1 VFMSQVLSVLTRYPI
16 WTCLGSQVQ
25 VLDLAHANRKL
36 WTCSVNP
43 LETYSLHTLPVP
55 QSLTMLPL
63 AFLLSTALT
72 AALLAF
78 FAFWQRRLQKAKI
91 ASSTDSSFAPYTSAT
106 YPILGSLQ
114 YFSGHWEFLRTA
126 TKDGAASFHLARQ
139 QCIAVPVEKRQEFFS
154 DSRPSSR
161 SRTRSCWAPRRA

>member
-1 VFMSQVLSVLTRYPI
+1 M
-16 WTCLGSQVQ
+16 
-25 VLDLAHANRKL
+25 
-36 WTCSVNP
+36 
-43 LETYSLHTLPVP
+43 
-55 QSLTMLPL
+55 MLPL

-78 FAFWQRRLQKAKI
+78 FAFWQRYLQKAKI

-114 YFSGHWEFLRTA
+114 YFSAHREFLRTA

-139 QCIAVPVEKRQEFFS
+139 QCIAVPVEKRQDFFS
-154 DSRPSSR
+154 DSRLSFALIRGHVGRHAEHEQGFLELYGFRHHLGWALDQVLGR
-161 SRTRSCWAPRRA
+161 SAAK